1 MSLEDDEIMI
11 DELGNIAKKVMEDVI
26 TQDLYFQPEKINSWC
41 QQIMDQCLKEYSK
54 MGKPFKYVVTC
65 FIMQRNGAGF
75 QCAST
80 CFWDTKTDGIISV
93 TGDFPH
99 LNCLVTIYAVHV

>member
-1 MSLEDDEIMI
+1 MALEDDEIMI
-11 DELGNIAKKVMEDVI
+11 DELAVIARKVMEEILPPD
-26 TQDLYFQPEKINSWC
+26 TYFMPEKVNTWC
-41 QQIMDQCLKEYSK
+41 QQILDQCLKEYSK
-54 MGKPFKYVVTC
+54 MNKPFKFVVTC

-93 TGDFPH
+93 NGDFPH